1 MKLKRVWRTS
11 LLTTLAA
18 ICLQPSPAFTPQIHG
33 MLRPS
38 PEPLPDLVVILAHY
52 NDPMVTVR
60 VKNVGAAPAGPSV
73 LAVLLLKK
81 TDPDTGK
88 PEAFTFPLGGLA
100 AGASIQRTF
109 SIGNKAFT
117 SNGAL
122 AVRLDYKNQIV
133 EVDEFNNQKDVLT
146 ITLPDLIIQNVE
158 IVGNTATVHVF
169 NRCTGNGGPA
179 KVDMTIYKGADKKS
193 GWESRLSADL
203 PPLMGNSKAAVVIEL
218 KSYPSV
224 STTTFSGRYVRVE
237 VDLTNQI
244 KEAVE
249 SNNWWETGAGPFPDA
264 GNSCSPPN

>member
-11 LLTTLAA
+11 LLTAFAA
-18 ICLQPSPAFTPQIHG
+18 ICLQLSPASTPQLHA
-33 MLRPS
+33 MLQPL
-38 PEPLPDLVVILAHY
+38 PEPLPDLVVILAQY
-52 NDPMVTVR
+52 NDPTVTVR
-60 VKNVGAAPAGPSV
+60 VKNAGTVPAGPSV

-100 AGASIQRTF
+100 AGESIQRTF
-109 SIGNKAFT
+109 NIGNKAFT

-122 AVRLDYKNQIV
+122 AVRLDYKNQIA
-133 EVDEFNNQKDVLT
+133 EVDESNNFTNVVT
-146 ITLPDLIIQNVE
+146 PSLPDLVIESVE
-158 IVGNTATVHVF
+158 IVNNAATVHVF
-169 NRCTGNGGPA
+169 NRCTGNAGPA

-193 GWESRLSADL
+193 GWESMLGADL
-203 PPLMGNSKAAVVIEL
+203 PLLTGKSKAAVVIAL
-218 KSYPSV
+218 KNYPSV
-224 STTTFSGRYVRVE
+224 STKTISGRYIRVE

-264 GNSCSPPN
+264 VNSCSPPN